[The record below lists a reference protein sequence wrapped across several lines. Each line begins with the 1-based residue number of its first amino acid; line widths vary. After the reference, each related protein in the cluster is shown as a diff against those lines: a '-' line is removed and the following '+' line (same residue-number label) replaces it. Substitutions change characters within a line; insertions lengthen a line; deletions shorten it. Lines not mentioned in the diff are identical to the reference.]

1 MKKSFLSMHGYETNN
16 IVELYNFYKKN
27 LEKSTRLFGSTS
39 MSNMINLTQNHSE
52 IRDKGVRPSTGLLL
66 ST

>member
-1 MKKSFLSMHGYETNN
+1 MHGYETNN

-39 MSNMINLTQNHSE
+39 MSNMINLTQNHS
-52 IRDKGVRPSTGLLL
+52 
-66 ST
+66 